1 MLLAWQ
7 KNWGCPPGPPVPPT
21 LDLCPEKIET
31 TVILSNEIQRLPHLQ
46 RFGVTFTWAC
56 LVELLSRG
64 HIALWILDKRAFN
77 NYVEFWSFYT
87 TYQPFVPWTWTKTG
101 IIWTTYPPHLVHVV
115 IERPHSKIWLR
126 TPALCSLILSDA
138 LYFGIRISHRHSE
151 PKLRIRFGNCW
162 DKLRPVM

>member
-7 KNWGCPPGPPVPPT
+7 KNWGCLLAHPIPPT

-64 HIALWILDKRAFN
+64 HITLWILNKGAYN
-77 NYVEFWSFYT
+77 NYVD
-87 TYQPFVPWTWTKTG
+87 KTL
-101 IIWTTYPPHLVHVV
+101 IIFHPINLVVDNFTLDLDKNRNFLNHLPTSSCPRSYRMPT
-115 IERPHSKIWLR
+115 IRQ
-126 TPALCSLILSDA
+126 SLFNCA
-138 LYFGIRISHRHSE
+138 WCIRIILRSYRI
-151 PKLRIRFGNCW
+151 KLHHGVIF
-162 DKLRPVM
+162 LLMEISVL